1 MVKKHRSLTPAAVL
15 RATLVLR
22 AATVLGAA
30 LLLAG
35 CPSPWPRPST
45 GGNPGTIPPQ
55 AAPPSAS
62 APAPIPPAPATP
74 RPQSPPRENHLSPA
88 TRSLVTQAHGLLAHG
103 DIDGAYS
110 TLDRALR
117 IEPSNPLLWIELGR
131 VRLVES
137 DAHQAENCAR
147 KALALASGD
156 RTAQAQ
162 AGRLLADALRAQGR
176 NPEAQEVESRPYMH

>member
-1 MVKKHRSLTPAAVL
+1 MVKKHRSLTPATVL
-15 RATLVLR
+15 RAALVPR

-45 GGNPGTIPPQ
+45 GANPSTIPPQ
-55 AAPPSAS
+55 AAPPPAP